1 MEINHYEKQIQIS
14 KSLNKISHYKKYVKI
29 ISRSI
34 ICGRF
39 VDKLSLEHN
48 PINFD
53 LINYKNLFIKS
64 DTVLNVVK
72 NLRPKIIICDS
83 LSTPIYELLYTNS
96 EIIIFLDQEN
106 LPKKD
111 IISLLSKRAH
121 LVKNT
126 KEMQVVI
133 NRIKKRNI
141 SKAKNDEFLKK
152 FYLNK
157 GHEFSSIN

>member
-1 MEINHYEKQIQIS
+1 M
-14 KSLNKISHYKKYVKI
+14 
-29 ISRSI
+29 
-34 ICGRF
+34 
-39 VDKLSLEHN
+39 DKLSLEHN

-111 IISLLSKRAH
+111 IISLL
-121 LVKNT
+121 
-126 KEMQVVI
+126 
-133 NRIKKRNI
+133 
-141 SKAKNDEFLKK
+141 
-152 FYLNK
+152 
-157 GHEFSSIN
+157 